1 MGFFNFMSSNA
12 GRLLRIV
19 AGIALILIGLLAIG
33 GTGGVIL
40 AIVGLVPLAAGI
52 FNFCLFGPLFGLDL
66 WGRSAE
72 DR

>member
-1 MGFFNFMSSNA
+1 MGFVNFMSSTA

-19 AGIALILIGLLAIG
+19 AGIALILIGLLVIG

-40 AIVGLVPLAAGI
+40 AIVGLVPLAAGV
-52 FNFCLFGPLFGLDL
+52 FGFCLFGPLFGVGLR
-66 WGRSAE
+66 GPSTG